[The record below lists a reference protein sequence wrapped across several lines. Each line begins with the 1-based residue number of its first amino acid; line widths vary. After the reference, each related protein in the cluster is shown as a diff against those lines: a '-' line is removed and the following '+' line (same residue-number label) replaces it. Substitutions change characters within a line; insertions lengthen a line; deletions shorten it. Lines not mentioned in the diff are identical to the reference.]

1 MWNNYPF
8 SITFNAGLC
17 SVVWITPE
25 LHVMWQ
31 NHTFH
36 SLHLINGECKHY
48 LKISY
53 FINTTSTSQE
63 VVELLPESQLPLCLM
78 GLLVHMCRQNLDV
91 CSLDASIPLIW
102 AGRELHHPI
111 RTALGMI
118 WLALL
123 VRITTGCCNF
133 SWQKEIP
140 GGIPLFL
147 NTLH

>member
-1 MWNNYPF
+1 MWNYYQF
-8 SITFNAGLC
+8 SITFTAGLC
-17 SVVWITPE
+17 SVVWITPK

-36 SLHLINGECKHY
+36 SLSFINSECKHY

-53 FINTTSTSQE
+53 LINTTSTSQ
-63 VVELLPESQLPLCLM
+63 VVAKLLPESQLPLCLM

-91 CSLDASIPLIW
+91 CSLDASVLPVW
-102 AGRELHHPI
+102 AGHELHHPN

-118 WLALL
+118 WLPLL
-123 VRITTGCCNF
+123 VRITTGCCDF